1 LASSPAASTNSTSGL
16 PKGSPSTSPYFSS
29 KLHPYDRYSISFA
42 FTPKQDIHGDKLVF
56 GNDFDHPIRD
66 RLPPLFDKAFGI
78 VKWWIDPGLD
88 GDVYGDEPYL
98 YGALL
103 SSINVLRIGGKDEKT
118 ATEAS
123 ASSGS
128 EAVVYEE
135 GAFGSGEAVRS
146 ELHLPATSAAR
157 QKHFLA
163 EQHRKDFTFEAGREY
178 QCDFFNPYLDFNE
191 FALKIGYGMPAMS
204 IIGHWDGQPLRY
216 VIRYVMLTLDMLCEL
231 GLTKVSGLTRTHS
244 LRYVLKNRETNKE
257 LFVVNISLLPTE
269 QVKKEGGAEEKKTP
283 AGEVHAGNDDDELD

>member
-1 LASSPAASTNSTSGL
+1 VLRRDWQLRSLHPTDGIPGL

-103 SSINVLRIGGKDEKT
+103 SSINVLRIGGKGEKT
-118 ATEAS
+118 EATG
-123 ASSGS
+123 SSES
-128 EAVVYEE
+128 NAVVYEE
-135 GAFGSGEAVRS
+135 GAFSSGETIRND
-146 ELHLPATSAAR
+146 LHLPATSAAR

-216 VIRYVMLTLDMLCEL
+216 VIPMQSATCCLPLMCC
-231 GLTKVSGLTRTHS
+231 VSWG
-244 LRYVLKNRETNKE
+244 
-257 LFVVNISLLPTE
+257 
-269 QVKKEGGAEEKKTP
+269 
-283 AGEVHAGNDDDELD
+283 

>member
-1 LASSPAASTNSTSGL
+1 
-16 PKGSPSTSPYFSS
+16 
-29 KLHPYDRYSISFA
+29 
-42 FTPKQDIHGDKLVF
+42 
-56 GNDFDHPIRD
+56 
-66 RLPPLFDKAFGI
+66 

-128 EAVVYEE
+128 DAVVYEE
-135 GAFGSGEAVRS
+135 GAFSSGEAVRN

-163 EQHRKDFTFEAGREY
+163 DASTNAT
-178 QCDFFNPYLDFNE
+178 
-191 FALKIGYGMPAMS
+191 S
-204 IIGHWDGQPLRY
+204 
-216 VIRYVMLTLDMLCEL
+216 
-231 GLTKVSGLTRTHS
+231 STRTSTSMSSH
-244 LRYVLKNRETNKE
+244 
-257 LFVVNISLLPTE
+257 
-269 QVKKEGGAEEKKTP
+269 
-283 AGEVHAGNDDDELD
+283 